1 MELNEVIEEKNEVN
15 EITGIIEELTEAI
28 ENIEEIAQW
37 LSSLQVSMQILA
49 THCGAINTLSL
60 EEFKSLKITE
70 EELWKYWDKVNN
82 GKKLHILTEEL
93 AIHSSKELGYLI
105 YDALEDTKES
115 LQNINRLSK
124 DIL

>member
-1 MELNEVIEEKNEVN
+1 MEMEMQLKELLGDIKEVNEVIES
-15 EITGIIEELTEAI
+15 
-28 ENIEEIAQW
+28 IEEIAQR
-37 LSSLQVSMQILA
+37 LASLQVSMQILA

-70 EELWKYWDKVNN
+70 EELWKCWDKVNN

>member
-1 MELNEVIEEKNEVN
+1 MKLNEIIEDKKELTEVIED
-15 EITGIIEELTEAI
+15 
-28 ENIEEIAQW
+28 IEEIIQRLAI
-37 LSSLQVSMQILA
+37 LQVSMQILS
-49 THCGAINTLSL
+49 THCGAISVLSMD
-60 EEFKSLKITE
+60 EFKSLKITE

-105 YDALEDTKES
+105 YDALEDVKDS